1 MNIKR
6 SAVAVIAVL
15 LALPAVAGTDELL
28 SVVPSDAVSV
38 GVVRVDELKAGQLGG
53 MLFEHTSD
61 ITTDGEAMLFLQEAG
76 LDPMSDVSAVL
87 FAMLPSADSAEEGEV
102 LFVVEGS
109 FDPIRLAAAVTRR
122 GAIPGASAG
131 GVAYYRLTDSD
142 TDRSEHHDEK
152 PVVSFPSTTMTIAGT
167 EAAVV
172 RALEQRAA
180 GGSNFLAAS
189 NIGRD
194 LAKIDRDASAWA
206 MMDVPRSARM
216 GRSMTQKLSD
226 DHAQSFGKALRYVS
240 TMGVWASER
249 NGNVEFGGVALTSDG
264 ETRVLLEDVV
274 RGITAAWR
282 MGAREDNPEWL
293 PVIRSFKIGRDDYGV
308 SIKGA
313 IPIALLKDQKQK
325 LATR

>member
-1 MNIKR
+1 MFVKQ
-6 SAVAVIAVL
+6 SAVAVIMVL

-38 GVVRVDELKAGQLGG
+38 GVVMVDELKAGQLGG

-87 FAMLPSADSAEEGEV
+87 FAMLPSAENAEEGEV

-109 FDPIRLAAAVTRR
+109 FDPVRLAAAVTRH
-122 GAIPGASAG
+122 GAVPASAAGG
-131 GVAYYRLTDSD
+131 GVYYRITGSETDESD
-142 TDRSEHHDEK
+142 DDHKK

-180 GGSNFLAAS
+180 GGSSFLAAS

-194 LAKIDRDASAWA
+194 LAKIDRNASAWA

-226 DHAQSFGKALRYVS
+226 GHAQSFGKALRYVS

-249 NGNVEFGGVALTSDG
+249 NGNIEFGGVALTSDG
-264 ETRVLLEDVV
+264 DTRVLLEDVV

-282 MGAREDNPEWL
+282 MGAREDNAEWL
-293 PVIRSFKIGRDDYGV
+293 PVIRSFRIGRDDAGV

-313 IPIALLKDQKQK
+313 IPISLLKDQKQK